1 VLAADFAPRYAP
13 LWRHRRLIAV
23 EEHGE
28 AGGFG
33 SYLKEL
39 APPGIEIHLR
49 GIPERNAGL
58 VGGQEYHWREA
69 GLDPASLVAL
79 ALELGAEA

>member
-1 VLAADFAPRYAP
+1 LAADYGPLYAP
-13 LWRHRRLIAV
+13 LWRHRSLIAV

-39 APPGIEIHLR
+39 APPGVEIRLR

-58 VGGQEYHWREA
+58 VGSQDYHWREA
-69 GLDPASLVAL
+69 GLDSASLVAL
-79 ALELGAEA
+79 TLQLGAEA